1 MKIPL
6 LSASA
11 LAFVLA
17 PLSGSAAT
25 APAAPYEINAILPVT
40 GAAAFIA
47 KADMNALSVIEQT
60 VNAAGGIRGRQI
72 HFVVQDDQSNP
83 AVSVQLLNGVLA
95 KKVPFILG
103 STLGAT
109 CSAMIPLLKDGPV
122 EYCFSPSIRPT
133 PGGYVY
139 SAGVGAGDLV
149 AAVARYLRERGLKKI
164 AVLTSTDTTGQDAD
178 RAIDAALASPENSAL
193 TIVARDHFN
202 PTDVSI
208 AGQMSHITGS
218 GADVMIAWTTGTP
231 FATVLRGVRDAGLT
245 IPVVT
250 TNGNMS
256 YAQMRQ
262 YKGIMPSELLFP
274 GLPSFGP
281 DKLPNG
287 KLKNAVNRFLDA
299 FKAAGI
305 QPEAGE
311 NQVWDPTLILLD
323 AVRKYG
329 FDVTSAQ
336 VRDYI
341 NNLHDWT
348 GIYGTFD
355 FRAIPQRGVGIDAVI
370 IQRWDPVKEAWT
382 GVSKPGGSPLK

>member
-1 MKIPL
+1 MKTPL
-6 LSASA
+6 VLVGSIT
-11 LAFVLA
+11 LALA
-17 PLSGSAAT
+17 PLAGLAAT
-25 APAAPYEINAILPVT
+25 PTTPYEINVILPVT
-40 GAAAFIA
+40 GGGAFIA
-47 KADMNALSVIEQT
+47 KADMNALTVIEQT
-60 VNAAGGIRGRQI
+60 VNAAGGIRGRTI
-72 HFVVQDDQSNP
+72 KFVVQDDQSNP
-83 AVSVQLLNGVLA
+83 AVGVQLLNGVLA

-109 CSAMIPLLKDGPV
+109 CGAMTPLLKDGPV
-122 EYCFSPSIRPT
+122 EYCFSPSISPA

-149 AAVARYLRERGLKKI
+149 AAMAHYLRERGLKKI

-178 RAIDAALASPENSAL
+178 RAIDNAMAAPENSSL
-193 TIVARDHFN
+193 SIVSRDHFN

-208 AGQMSHITGS
+208 AGQMTHITAS
-218 GADVMIAWTTGTP
+218 GADVLIAWTTGTP
-231 FATVLRGVRDAGLT
+231 FATVLRGVRDSGLA

-262 YKGIMPSELLFP
+262 YKNIMPKELLFP

-287 KLKNAVNRFLDA
+287 KLKNAVNRFLTA
-299 FKAAGI
+299 FKATGI

-311 NQVWDPTLILLD
+311 NQVWDPTLIVLD
-323 AVRKYG
+323 AVKKFG
-329 FDVTSAQ
+329 FDVTAAQ

-355 FRAIPQRGVGIDAVI
+355 FHAIPQRGVGIDAVI
-370 IQRWDPVKEAWT
+370 VQRWDPVKEAWT